1 LAAAVGR
8 IGEAQDPPITPQAIF
23 KTIKLALK
31 DIMLEPLEQVMEL
44 ANTKRSLAS
53 STARSDHAPVAS
65 FLLAEERETRHLQSG
80 VLTDHN
86 RTN

>member
-1 LAAAVGR
+1 MAAAVGR

-53 STARSDHAPVAS
+53 SRRRAAITPQWPHFFAR
-65 FLLAEERETRHLQSG
+65 
-80 VLTDHN
+80 
-86 RTN
+86 